1 MTLDELYMGKALAEA
16 ETAFAVEEIPIG
28 AVIVHENTIIA
39 RAYNLRETLPCA
51 TAHAELLAI
60 EKACRHLNRWRLSGC
75 TLYVTTEPCP
85 MCAGAI
91 VNSRLDRLVYGCPDP
106 KAGAVHTL
114 FHLTDHP
121 RLNHRVAVT
130 AGIRADECA
139 DLLRRFFRLRRK
151 KTRTADAVKIRV
163 PCGRVR
169 VFYGTNPQPVYRTSG
184 LKFLYILPPAK
195 KQPDN
200 RSDCSTCFYFNASYK
215 KATPSC
221 TEAHLPL
228 QHVPEPRIYNLVRN
242 VIGNAP
248 ASKSSIPKKNEL
260 PILQNPVRIESSYL
274 NQMVTR

>member
-16 ETAFAVEEIPIG
+16 EIAFAVEEIPIG

-151 KTRTADAVKIRV
+151 KRV
-163 PCGRVR
+163 P
-169 VFYGTNPQPVYRTSG
+169 PV
-184 LKFLYILPPAK
+184 P
-195 KQPDN
+195 
-200 RSDCSTCFYFNASYK
+200 
-215 KATPSC
+215 
-221 TEAHLPL
+221 
-228 QHVPEPRIYNLVRN
+228 
-242 VIGNAP
+242 
-248 ASKSSIPKKNEL
+248 
-260 PILQNPVRIESSYL
+260 
-274 NQMVTR
+274 